1 MYPVEVNY
9 LAALVAAIAV
19 FMLGALW
26 YGPLFEKAWLA
37 AQSVTEE
44 ELKAGSHSMGMIFG
58 LNFLGYA
65 VMAVTL
71 GMFVWYLNP
80 PGLAQGLWLGTV
92 LCAGFALPHT
102 LSSVLYSANKFSL
115 FWVNAGYQL
124 VGFLVMASVL
134 TLWR

>member
-9 LAALVAAIAV
+9 LAALVAAVGV

-26 YGPLFEKAWLA
+26 YGPLFGKAWLA
-37 AQSVTEE
+37 SQTVTEE
-44 ELKAGSHSMGMIFG
+44 ELKAGSHSMAKIFG
-58 LNFLGYA
+58 LNFLGYV

-92 LCAGFALPHT
+92 ACVGFTLPHT
-102 LSSVLYSANKFSL
+102 LSSVLYSTNRMSL
-115 FWVNAGYQL
+115 FWINAGYQL
-124 VGFLVMASVL
+124 TSFLVMATVL